1 MIDKI
6 INLKS
11 YSLTRSKKSTI
22 FLKSI
27 NKLTLH
33 HYKNCKDYKKII
45 DNLKFKINSKK
56 KLEDFPMIPVR
67 MFKNFN
73 LKSVSKNKI
82 VKTLVS
88 SGTSGQNPSRI
99 YLDKENAIN
108 QAKALKNIMESVL
121 GKKRLPMLIID
132 QNPNLTDRLIFN
144 AKSAAIYG
152 FSLFGKNYCYLLNKN
167 GDIDYRSLNN
177 FLKKFSKEKFFIFG
191 FTSSIY
197 ENLICKLS
205 SKLIY
210 KNFQNG
216 ILLHGGGWK
225 KLENLKIN
233 NQQFKQKLF
242 NKTKIKNIYNYYGM
256 VEQTGS
262 IFIECKKCGYFITSN
277 FSDIIIR
284 DRNFEVAKKGTKGLI
299 QLLSLLPTSYPG
311 HNILTE
317 DIGEI
322 VEEKYCKCGIKG
334 KCFVV
339 HGRAKEAEIR
349 GCSDVK

>member
-11 YSLTRSKKSTI
+11 YSLTQSKKSTI

-132 QNPNLTDRLIFN
+132 QNPNLTDRFIFN

-205 SKLIY
+205 SKLIN

-284 DRNFEVAKKGTKGLI
+284 DRNFEVAKKWTKGLI

-322 VEEKYCKCGIKG
+322 VEEKYCRCGIKG

>member
-11 YSLTRSKKSTI
+11 YSLTQSKKSTI

-132 QNPNLTDRLIFN
+132 QNPNLTDRFIFN

-152 FSLFGKNYCYLLNKN
+152 FSLFGKNYCYLLNKS

-284 DRNFEVAKKGTKGLI
+284 DRNFEVVKKGKKGLI

>member
-11 YSLTRSKKSTI
+11 YSLTQSKKSTI

-132 QNPNLTDRLIFN
+132 QNPNLTDRFIFN